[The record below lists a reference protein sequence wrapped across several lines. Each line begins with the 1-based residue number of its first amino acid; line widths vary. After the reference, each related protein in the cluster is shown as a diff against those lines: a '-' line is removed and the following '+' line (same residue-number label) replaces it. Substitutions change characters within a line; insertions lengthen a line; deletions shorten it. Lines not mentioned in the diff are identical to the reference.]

1 MRTVA
6 APVVGD
12 ATRWAVLIGHETR
25 RALRNWPARAVFV
38 AIGLQLAWFVQP
50 AFAFAL
56 DHAGLPSW
64 RSAPEQAI
72 AGQVCL
78 FMIANLLFL
87 GYTAFDDQHNGM
99 ADRLR
104 MSGVRSGQRVG
115 SKLIVV
121 FAHQLLTGALLYLV
135 GGWWFGVR
143 WSGSIA
149 ARVLLVVALA
159 SCTTALGFALVSL
172 SRSNALYNM
181 VCYAAT
187 LGLTAASG
195 GLAPYTL
202 LPEWAMVIGR
212 ALPTW
217 WFLRGIDELTLR
229 SGSLTDVLPNV
240 GVILGSMLVL
250 VAVGVAGQGWGPRRH
265 RTVRRR

>member
-1 MRTVA
+1 MTAPAVGGASPWTVM
-6 APVVGD
+6 VS
-12 ATRWAVLIGHETR
+12 HEAR

-38 AIGLQLAWFVQP
+38 AIGLELAWFVQP
-50 AFAFAL
+50 AFEFAL
-56 DHAGLPSW
+56 GHAGLPIS
-64 RSAPEQAI
+64 SAPEQAI

-87 GYTAFDDQHNGM
+87 GYTAFDDQGNGM
-99 ADRLR
+99 ADRLQ
-104 MSGVRSGQRVG
+104 MVGVRTHQRLG

-121 FAHQLLTGALLYLV
+121 LVHQLVTAALLYLV
-135 GGWWFGVR
+135 AGWWFGVT
-143 WSGSIA
+143 WNGSIT
-149 ARVLLVVALA
+149 ARLVLVVVLA
-159 SCTTALGFALVSL
+159 ACITALGFAFVAL
-172 SRSNALYNM
+172 SRSNGLFNM

-202 LPEWAMVIGR
+202 LPEWAMVLGR

-229 SGSLTDVLPNV
+229 DGSLVDVLPNV
-240 GVILGSMLVL
+240 GVIVVATVVLVL
-250 VAVGVAGQGWGPRRH
+250 VGIAGEGWGPRRH
-265 RTVRRR
+265 RTVRRAHA